1 MKEQQQIRYK
11 DVMELGFI
19 ETQCPDNVFRDE
31 YGYDYKVVEFK
42 IAKLIS
48 IYWDIET
55 RTCELIRINNNVDCD
70 IRARYPIKN
79 LEELKTIIDFFKA

>member
-11 DVMELGFI
+11 DVMDLGFI
-19 ETQCPDNVFRDE
+19 ETKCRDNVFRDD
-31 YGYDYKVVEFK
+31 YGYDYKIVELNLTK
-42 IAKLIS
+42 KIS
-48 IYWDIET
+48 IDWNIET

-79 LEELKTIIDFFKA
+79 LDELKTIIDFFK